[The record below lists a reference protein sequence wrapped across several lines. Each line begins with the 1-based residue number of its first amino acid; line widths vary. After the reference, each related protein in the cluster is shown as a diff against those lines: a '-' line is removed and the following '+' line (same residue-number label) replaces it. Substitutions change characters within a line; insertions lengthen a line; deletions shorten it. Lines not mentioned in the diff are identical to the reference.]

1 MQDVSGR
8 KVGLIGAGLMGKG
21 IGKTLLERGCELA
34 VVAHRNRGPVE
45 ELIAL
50 GATESPSVASLSAG
64 SDFIITCMPSI
75 PAVTAVFE
83 GQGGILANARRGSAI
98 VDTTTSDPEL
108 TRRLYGLARERG
120 LHLVDAPLLGRPNQT
135 WDGTISLAVGGDAE
149 GLALCEPI
157 LAAFSTQRFMTGGP
171 GSGHT
176 VKLINNAVTLTNSA
190 ILYEAFT
197 VARKQGVD
205 LQTLYGVLDASMA
218 SSKRLHAI
226 APALIKD
233 DHTKTFGLA
242 VATKDVVLYS
252 ALTTALGVPSLVGDS
267 TRQLHQIACA
277 MGYGD
282 ENVTRIATAL
292 ATLAGTRFGSS

>member
-1 MQDVSGR
+1 MQDTGKSTI
-8 KVGLIGAGLMGKG
+8 GLIGAGLMGRG
-21 IGKTLLERGCELA
+21 IGKTLMEKGYSLQ
-34 VVAHRNRGPVE
+34 VVAHRNRGPVD

-50 GATESPSVASLSAG
+50 GATEAPSIAALAAAG
-64 SDFIITCMPSI
+64 DFIITCLPSI
-75 PAVTAVFE
+75 PSVTAVFE
-83 GQGGILANARRGSAI
+83 GPNGVLATARRGCAI
-98 VDTTTSDPEL
+98 IDTTTSDPEL
-108 TRRLYGLARERG
+108 TRRLHGLARERG

-135 WDGTISLAVGGDAE
+135 WDGTISLAVGGDPDA
-149 GLALCEPI
+149 LAQCKPVLE
-157 LAAFSTQRFMTGGP
+157 AFSKQRFMTGGP

-205 LQTLYGVLDASMA
+205 LETLYGVLDTSMA

-233 DHTKTFGLA
+233 DHTKTFGLS

-267 TRQLHQIACA
+267 TRQLYQLACA
-277 MGYGD
+277 MGFGD

-292 ATLAGTRFGSS
+292 ATLAGTRFGDD